1 MHSYNP
7 LLLPDTITII
17 VQKLPLVSLS
27 IALCINHIWN
37 KEVKLELHMRH
48 EKFKNQ
54 YWKTVSVRYMEIQL
68 KEQCWE
74 EEGRRFSNCMDT
86 DDYKK
91 HNNKMRFL
99 DEKCNEFFYKLVE
112 VERCMLRNKLIRRR
126 ERGNVLKRIKHVN
139 SEDWLH
145 PWSLYEIEEM
155 FGRDYELNIL
165 FDETEI

>member
-54 YWKTVSVRYMEIQL
+54 YWKTISDFTMLILLKKKKNHDSHVYSQKSPCIDKHIQ
-68 KEQCWE
+68 
-74 EEGRRFSNCMDT
+74 
-86 DDYKK
+86 
-91 HNNKMRFL
+91 
-99 DEKCNEFFYKLVE
+99 
-112 VERCMLRNKLIRRR
+112 
-126 ERGNVLKRIKHVN
+126 KR
-139 SEDWLH
+139 
-145 PWSLYEIEEM
+145 
-155 FGRDYELNIL
+155 
-165 FDETEI
+165 

>member
-37 KEVKLELHMRH
+37 KEEKLELHMRH

-74 EEGRRFSNCMDT
+74 EEGR
-86 DDYKK
+86 
-91 HNNKMRFL
+91 
-99 DEKCNEFFYKLVE
+99 
-112 VERCMLRNKLIRRR
+112 
-126 ERGNVLKRIKHVN
+126 
-139 SEDWLH
+139 
-145 PWSLYEIEEM
+145 
-155 FGRDYELNIL
+155 
-165 FDETEI
+165 